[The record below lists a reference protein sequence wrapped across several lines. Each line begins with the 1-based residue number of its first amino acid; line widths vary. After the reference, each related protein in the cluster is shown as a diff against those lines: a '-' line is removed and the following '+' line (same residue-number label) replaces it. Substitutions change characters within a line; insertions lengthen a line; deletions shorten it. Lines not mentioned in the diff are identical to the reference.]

1 MYIILVY
8 VIGGV
13 CGVAGGG
20 GGVGCVGG
28 WWGGGEGGGGGGGGG
43 VPRVS
48 KRGQEGGGLTGEKG
62 SNRFRLGGIR
72 GWEVLGNMIGWG
84 RV

>member
-1 MYIILVY
+1 VDQDE
-8 VIGGV
+8 VQDKGRKGSGEGRGSKKDV
-13 CGVAGGG
+13 RH
-20 GGVGCVGG
+20 GG
-28 WWGGGEGGGGGGGGG
+28 WGGAGGG

-48 KRGQEGGGLTGEKG
+48 NKGPDGGGLTGEKG